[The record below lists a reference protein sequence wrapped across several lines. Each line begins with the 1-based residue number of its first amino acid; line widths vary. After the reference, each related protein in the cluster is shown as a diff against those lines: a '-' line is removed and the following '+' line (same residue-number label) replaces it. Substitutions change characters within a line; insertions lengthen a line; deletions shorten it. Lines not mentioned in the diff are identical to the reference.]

1 MHLLSWDADLQI
13 CPDLLEEKPLQNL
26 QDFQIVLSLSQ
37 NFSAHFAFNIVKTET
52 RSGDKTQ
59 GKNKLC
65 CLWVFLWGYSSLIGK
80 GMCLSLFENCVMQFF
95 TDTIAE
101 YLSHSTKKTIE
112 AKREDEKAAS
122 VAKAKKKK
130 FLHLQSTLFTDS
142 FQTIFAAFIL
152 SYLYLSTAYE
162 LYCKGNFLF
171 LHTLLGNTEN
181 LDLLGLFPNNM
192 LQIKKQF

>member
-1 MHLLSWDADLQI
+1 
-13 CPDLLEEKPLQNL
+13 
-26 QDFQIVLSLSQ
+26 
-37 NFSAHFAFNIVKTET
+37 
-52 RSGDKTQ
+52 
-59 GKNKLC
+59 
-65 CLWVFLWGYSSLIGK
+65 
-80 GMCLSLFENCVMQFF
+80 MQFF

-122 VAKAKKKK
+122 VAKAKKK

>member
-52 RSGDKTQ
+52 RNGDKTQ

-130 FLHLQSTLFTDS
+130 VFTPSINSFYGFFSNYLCRLHSFLSVFVNSLRIVQQRKLFISTHS
-142 FQTIFAAFIL
+142 AR
-152 SYLYLSTAYE
+152 
-162 LYCKGNFLF
+162 
-171 LHTLLGNTEN
+171 
-181 LDLLGLFPNNM
+181 
-192 LQIKKQF
+192 

>member
-101 YLSHSTKKTIE
+101 YLSHSTKKLLKRS
-112 AKREDEKAAS
+112 AKTKKRHQWQRQ
-122 VAKAKKKK
+122 KKK
-130 FLHLQSTLFTDS
+130 S
-142 FQTIFAAFIL
+142 FYTFNQ
-152 SYLYLSTAYE
+152 
-162 LYCKGNFLF
+162 LF
-171 LHTLLGNTEN
+171 LRILFKLSLPPSFFLICICQQLTNCIAKETFYFYTLCSVTLKIQTY
-181 LDLLGLFPNNM
+181 LVYFLT
-192 LQIKKQF
+192 ICYK